1 MLSFAHIIP
10 AGICDS
16 IPEDLPF
23 LFFHQRDEQ
32 YGLLDRIAR
41 HIENLDSTIIE
52 KLELSLNLQ
61 FTRTTR
67 DSHGNVC
74 FAGDPN
80 LRPEYR
86 TIFHA
91 IHLWDFYYALWHSG
105 GWWDRRALQKE
116 DLLLPDP
123 DLFWGLVS
131 QGKKLR
137 RIHVSKIPKTWEH
150 FSPSFSDE
158 VRVYVISNRF
168 RRPDKS
174 APFGRL
180 YLNND
185 DYISQIPARAW
196 EFHLGHRRFLS
207 DYLSQRTGQK
217 LGRDQITELLQ
228 WIVAIDRSQRVVEGA
243 EEVIS

>member
-41 HIENLDSTIIE
+41 HIENLDSIIIA

-74 FAGDPN
+74 FMNDPY

-86 TIFHA
+86 TGFHP
-91 IHLWDFYYALWHSG
+91 IDLWDYYYAMWHSKSYYRLKG
-105 GWWDRRALQKE
+105 DRARE
-116 DLLLPDP
+116 LPLP
-123 DLFWGLVS
+123 HSNLFWQMVALGS
-131 QGKKLR
+131 RLR
-137 RIHVSKIPKTWEH
+137 NIHSRWMEL
-150 FSPSFSDE
+150 SF
-158 VRVYVISNRF
+158 F
-168 RRPDKS
+168 
-174 APFGRL
+174 
-180 YLNND
+180 
-185 DYISQIPARAW
+185 
-196 EFHLGHRRFLS
+196 
-207 DYLSQRTGQK
+207 
-217 LGRDQITELLQ
+217 
-228 WIVAIDRSQRVVEGA
+228 
-243 EEVIS
+243 

>member
-41 HIENLDSTIIE
+41 HIENLDSIIIA

-91 IHLWDFYYALWHSG
+91 IDLWDYYYALWHSPVYWESEKG
-105 GWWDRRALQKE
+105 RKGF
-116 DLLLPDP
+116 LPFP
-123 DLFWGLVS
+123 S
-131 QGKKLR
+131 R
-137 RIHVSKIPKTWEH
+137 EH
-150 FSPSFSDE
+150 FW
-158 VRVYVISNRF
+158 NRTRLGNYF
-168 RRPDKS
+168 RILHSSKVPKS
-174 APFGRL
+174 K
-180 YLNND
+180 Y
-185 DYISQIPARAW
+185 
-196 EFHLGHRRFLS
+196 EF
-207 DYLSQRTGQK
+207 
-217 LGRDQITELLQ
+217 
-228 WIVAIDRSQRVVEGA
+228 
-243 EEVIS
+243 